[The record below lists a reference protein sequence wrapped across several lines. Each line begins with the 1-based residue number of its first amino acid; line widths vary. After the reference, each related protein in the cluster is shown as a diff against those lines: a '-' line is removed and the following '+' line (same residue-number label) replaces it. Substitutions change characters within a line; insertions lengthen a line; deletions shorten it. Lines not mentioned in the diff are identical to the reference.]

1 MLSPLLSRPRDRVPP
16 NRKPRRKRSP
26 AVNPTRSVRLARGVG
41 AGSAASKQQRLLI
54 RRLCMANE
62 GEEISDEDLLMYGE
76 LFKTPLTHDQI
87 AAILALFGWDAS
99 ILPGQEEAVAS

>member
-1 MLSPLLSRPRDRVPP
+1 
-16 NRKPRRKRSP
+16 
-26 AVNPTRSVRLARGVG
+26 
-41 AGSAASKQQRLLI
+41 
-54 RRLCMANE
+54 MANE

-99 ILPGQEEAVAS
+99 ILLGQEEAVAS